1 MPTPPPRPSTPP
13 THPGFSPKRPKR
25 RGPGTLVSAPWGG
38 EEKKKTRESFPWR
51 LFPPGSGVTW
61 ALGRL
66 AGAGAGTRW
75 NLWTGRGDAGKWE
88 EARQPESERCRG
100 PLKRGRRYLP
110 LSPAGPGPLYN
121 RWWGFCLC
129 GCLFCGSHPTAYPH
143 SESEVFPRSRHLPLA
158 LSASSV
164 PQRACLGCPCLL
176 LCLRKESQRRAPLL
190 AGCQPFAKPN

>member
-25 RGPGTLVSAPWGG
+25 RGPGTLVSAPRGG
-38 EEKKKTRESFPWR
+38 KKKKKKTRESFPWR

-88 EARQPESERCRG
+88 EARQPESERCRA

-110 LSPAGPGPLYN
+110 PSPAGSGPLYN

-129 GCLFCGSHPTAYPH
+129 GCLFCDSHPTAYPH

-176 LCLRKESQRRAPLL
+176 LCLRKESQ
-190 AGCQPFAKPN
+190 